1 MILFNR
7 KICKVL
13 YTIACA
19 IVVAFMVGYWLYKYE
34 VEDRDIGVVDYLT
47 LSTAKNINM
56 PAASLC
62 LKDPFVDG
70 SFETFYENNGSKA
83 INKDAYLHYLIG
95 ENFDDLLEVVDYK
108 KTLQLT

>member
-1 MILFNR
+1 MNLLNR
-7 KICKVL
+7 SHIASTF
-13 YTIACA
+13 TITCC
-19 IVVAFMVGYWLYKYE
+19 IVVSFMAGYWVYKYQI
-34 VEDRDIGVVDYLT
+34 EDRDIGVVDYLT